1 MADKQTILATL
12 KRVKPSLEKKYGV
25 KDLALFGS
33 YSRNEAVAGKSDVD
47 VMVDFSQ
54 PIGLAFVDL
63 ADELELLLQLK
74 VDLVS
79 RGGIKPKY
87 FTVIEPDLIYV

>member
-1 MADKQTILATL
+1 MVNRQTILSTL
-12 KRVKPSLEKKYGV
+12 KEAKPSLEKKYGV
-25 KDLALFGS
+25 KELALFGS
-33 YSRNEAVAGKSDVD
+33 YSRNTAVAGKSDVD
-47 VMVDFSQ
+47 VMVAFYQ

-63 ADELELLLQLK
+63 ADELELLLNMK

-79 RGGIKPKY
+79 RNGIKPKY

>member
-1 MADKQTILATL
+1 MVNRQTILATL
-12 KRVKPSLEKKYGV
+12 KQAKPSLVKKYGV
-25 KDLALFGS
+25 KDIALFGS
-33 YSRNEAVAGKSDVD
+33 YSRNTAVQGKSDVD
-47 VMVDFSQ
+47 VMVAFSQ

-63 ADELELLLQLK
+63 AEELEELLQTK

-79 RGGIKPKY
+79 RNGIKPKY